1 MLPEL
6 RSGLEI
12 VKSSPGTFLL
22 VDGASGECFEFGA
35 RERCVLDLMDGRR
48 TPDVIERDFASLYGG
63 ALPPGEVAGLLEQL
77 RVLGFLANGAARPAA
92 PPRPPSAGFLAGP
105 ADPPAAPVPDP
116 LSKADP
122 KRNVNLFFDV
132 LSAVIGWLIHPY
144 CAWAAG
150 ALFLLGVTAVVSGFG
165 QYLRELSGVFQP
177 PRLPLLVIASV
188 LQTILFLNL
197 PRELMVATAFRK
209 FGGRLDRFGVR
220 FYKHLLPYFQ
230 ADVGDSFFMLPENRR
245 WTVLWT
251 GIFCSAGIGSIAMIG
266 WWMAEPDAWLRK
278 FWLVLVPP
286 CLFALASRLCPLLPY
301 DASLMLAV
309 KLEKPFLWDRVLAE
323 ADAWTGWRPSPE
335 PLTERER
342 FWFRFYGVSIRVFD
356 ILAPVTIFAYLGW
369 WLSSRFAA
377 PGALF
382 AVCLLLWWYHEWI
395 WRKVMEIGAVRWLVR
410 GGGKWWIR
418 WPVRIL
424 VVAGIIAIGFIP
436 YSYEI
441 GGKCRLV
448 PVAQHGVR
456 AQIADEIV
464 KVNVREGDWVEAGSV
479 IASLAARNEI
489 ANVASTTAALER
501 ARADLS
507 LLRAGSRPEDIR
519 MAKQEVDLR
528 VVQLDYQERELKRK
542 KDLMNTAAAE
552 TQAELERVQSAR
564 DQAEQLLL
572 TARENFSKLQQGARN
587 EEIRAAEAEVAR
599 LEADLDHHRKL
610 LELKDVTAPI
620 AGRVITLG
628 VQQRLGQYVQP
639 GDLVAVLQDTSHL
652 RVAVQADQAAAVQIK
667 PGQTVKLRL
676 EGLDGRLL
684 MGKVHEVSTGA
695 MPESELEI
703 EPVRSDRESHLTE
716 LYNPKDDRFVDV
728 EVELED
734 GHVELLPGMTG
745 YARIVISPDVLWR
758 AVARPIVRF
767 FMVEVWSWLP

>member
-1 MLPEL
+1 MPPEL
-6 RSGLEI
+6 RPGLEI

-22 VDGASGECFEFGA
+22 CDARSGECFELGA
-35 RERCVLDLMDGRR
+35 RERALLDLLDGRR
-48 TPDVIERDFASLYGG
+48 TPEAIESEFAALAG
-63 ALPPGEVAGLLEQL
+63 AAPPPGQVAGFLEQL
-77 RVLGFLANGAARPAA
+77 RVLGFLGNGASVTATPA
-92 PPRPPSAGFLAGP
+92 PVRRPPPEG
-105 ADPPAAPVPDP
+105 PVPEP
-116 LSKADP
+116 LSRHDAR
-122 KRNVNLFFDV
+122 RNVNLFFD
-132 LSAVIGWLIHPY
+132 LMAALFGWILHPY
-144 CAWAAG
+144 WAAAIA
-150 ALFLLGVTAVVSGFG
+150 ALFLLGATALVSGFG
-165 QYLRELSGVFQP
+165 QYTQELSVVFQP

-209 FGGRLDRFGVR
+209 FGGRLNRFGVR

-230 ADVGDSFFMLPENRR
+230 ADVGDSFFMLPESRR
-245 WTVLWT
+245 WTVLWA
-251 GIFCSAGIGSIAMIG
+251 GVVCSAAIGSLAMLG
-266 WWMAEPDAWLRK
+266 WWMAEPGTWLRK

-286 CLFALASRLCPLLPY
+286 CVFALVSRLNPLLPY
-301 DASLMLAV
+301 DAHLMLSV
-309 KLEKPFLWDRVLAE
+309 RLEKPFLSDRVLAE
-323 ADAWTGWRPSPE
+323 TDAWIAWRPSPE

-342 FWFRFYGVSIRVFD
+342 FWFRFYGVAIRIFEV
-356 ILAPVTIFAYLGW
+356 LAPVTIFGFLGW

-382 AVCLLLWWYHEWI
+382 AVSLLLWWYHEWI
-395 WRKVMEIGAVRWLVR
+395 WRKVMDIGAVRWLVR
-410 GGGKWWIR
+410 GGGKWWVR
-418 WPVRIL
+418 WPLRIAA
-424 VVAGIIAIGFIP
+424 VVAIVAIGFIP

-464 KVNVREGDWVEAGSV
+464 KVNVREGDWVEAGTV

-489 ANVASTTAALER
+489 ASVASTSAALDR
-501 ARADLS
+501 ARADLA
-507 LLRAGSRPEDIR
+507 LLQAGSRPEDIR

-528 VVQLDYQERELKRK
+528 EVQLQYQERELRRK
-542 KDLMNTAAAE
+542 KELMATAGTE

-572 TARENFSKLQQGARN
+572 TARENFAKLQQGARV
-587 EEIRAAEAEVAR
+587 EEIRAAQADVAR
-599 LEADLDHHRKL
+599 LSADLDHHSRL
-610 LELKDVTAPI
+610 LALKDITAPI

-652 RVAVQADQAAAVQIK
+652 RVAVQADQSAAVQIK
-667 PGQTVKLRL
+667 AGQTVKLRL

-695 MPESELEI
+695 MTESELDI

-716 LYNPKDDRFVDV
+716 LYTRKDDRFVDV

-734 GHVELLPGMTG
+734 GHVVLLPGMTG